1 MDRESNIVE
10 DCIGDMNNSDQSSDL
25 LALTTEIVAA
35 HVSNNTVS
43 VGDLPQLINQ
53 VYNSLANIGS
63 APPVAAERPHDL
75 IIIYNSGRY
84 RMDGRGS
91 LSGLMPYGD
100 ANAIVMEMANE
111 VLTIVRD
118 TPVLA
123 GVCGTDP
130 FRQMPLFLREVADTG
145 FSGVQNFPT
154 VGLID
159 GLFRQNLEETGMGF
173 GLEIEMIRLAHEMNL
188 LTTPYCFNTDE
199 AKAMAEAGA
208 DIIVAHLGLTT
219 KGSIGATTAVTLE
232 NAPAKVQEI
241 ADAAKAVNPE
251 VIVLCH
257 GGPISEPPDAEYVL
271 HRTKG
276 VHGFYG
282 ASSMERLPVEKAIT
296 ETMKAYKAIR
306 LKG

>member
-1 MDRESNIVE
+1 
-10 DCIGDMNNSDQSSDL
+10 
-25 LALTTEIVAA
+25 
-35 HVSNNTVS
+35 
-43 VGDLPQLINQ
+43 
-53 VYNSLANIGS
+53 
-63 APPVAAERPHDL
+63 
-75 IIIYNSGRY
+75 
-84 RMDGRGS
+84 
-91 LSGLMPYGD
+91 
-100 ANAIVMEMANE
+100 
-111 VLTIVRD
+111 
-118 TPVLA
+118 
-123 GVCGTDP
+123 
-130 FRQMPLFLREVADTG
+130 
-145 FSGVQNFPT
+145 
-154 VGLID
+154 
-159 GLFRQNLEETGMGF
+159 
-173 GLEIEMIRLAHEMNL
+173 
-188 LTTPYCFNTDE
+188 
-199 AKAMAEAGA
+199 MAEAGA

-306 LKG
+306 LR